1 MNKSFLITAALA
13 GAAQAWWDK
22 GHLLVAR
29 IAYDIL
35 ERENPAALEGANED
49 LAILKGHS
57 TILALGSESD
67 YPFVECAVFADT
79 IKGQGYTWQSSWHF
93 VNNPYLDESKN
104 IEDYSFV
111 FDP

>member
-35 ERENPAALEGANED
+35 QRENPAALEGANAD
-49 LAILKGHS
+49 LSILKG
-57 TILALGSESD
+57 D
-67 YPFVECAVFADT
+67 
-79 IKGQGYTWQSSWHF
+79 SS
-93 VNNPYLDESKN
+93 
-104 IEDYSFV
+104 I
-111 FDP
+111 

>member
-1 MNKSFLITAALA
+1 M
-13 GAAQAWWDK
+13 Q
-22 GHLLVAR
+22 
-29 IAYDIL
+29 
-35 ERENPAALEGANED
+35 
-49 LAILKGHS
+49 
-57 TILALGSESD
+57 ALGSESD